1 MGPWTGTVVF
11 FFFRYCTK
19 IKEKK
24 KGKGDE
30 KKEKKGCWSCR
41 FSTDTH
47 FARGRRDDK
56 TIIATLNK
64 GNVRSWRKPH
74 VSLKHGGFLTNLRS
88 HTLPMSQD
96 FFFFLH
102 PSLDIYSEQ
111 RSCEEEKATLFGIFL
126 SSIYFFIN
134 FIQHVDQVF
143 YVYFIFFII
152 NLKFNIIQIYF
163 YN

>member
-11 FFFRYCTK
+11 FFSGIAQKSRR
-19 IKEKK
+19 KK
-24 KGKGDE
+24 KGRGMGR
-30 KKEKKGCWSCR
+30 KKKKGCWSCR

-74 VSLKHGGFLTNLRS
+74 VSLKHCGFLTNLRS

-96 FFFFLH
+96 FIFFFCIHHLTF
-102 PSLDIYSEQ
+102 
-111 RSCEEEKATLFGIFL
+111 TLSREAVRKRRPLFLAFFFQAYIFLLILFNMLIKFFMCISYFL
-126 SSIYFFIN
+126 SSI
-134 FIQHVDQVF
+134 
-143 YVYFIFFII
+143 
-152 NLKFNIIQIYF
+152 
-163 YN
+163 